1 MTAKKI
7 VAILLL
13 ALLFI
18 GFVIMMSVMVGFF
31 TTLMALITSIS
42 LSFIIIWSLDQLSE

>member
-13 ALLFI
+13 ALIFI

-42 LSFIIIWSLDQLSE
+42 LSFIII